1 VNEALAYFAA
11 GFVLGGSAVY
21 LFWVGRVAR
30 LEAALRAE
38 REKTRWT
45 EEAKDTLAQ
54 AFQLLAAKNLKEA
67 NAELLE
73 AAKTL
78 FSDIDRELSSRL
90 AHHTTAVKSLT
101 EPLGDALRRL
111 EEAFM
116 AVEREREG
124 AYRALRE
131 QIELLRKEQLALRE
145 TTAGLKAALKSERS
159 RGQWGELQLRRVVEL
174 AGMAP
179 HVDFAPQ
186 VKTER
191 GRPDLLVYL
200 PEGGVI
206 PVDAKAPM
214 NAFLAA
220 LEAEDPAT
228 REKMQKA
235 HAKALRDRVREL
247 SEKAYWKAFDPAP
260 ELVVAFVPSEAALQ
274 AALEADPDLLDDALA
289 RNVLLA
295 SPVTLLALLKSVAY
309 GWRQHALGQEAR
321 KVAEA
326 ARLVLKRL
334 GPFQRHLG
342 ELGKKLEAS
351 VTAYNQAVA
360 SYQKRIQPLADRLA
374 ERLGE
379 ALPDPPEV
387 AEGRPSLYGDE
398 SSK

>member
-1 VNEALAYFAA
+1 VNEPLAYFAA
-11 GFVLGGSAVY
+11 GFALGGGAVY
-21 LFWVGRVAR
+21 LLLVGRLAR

-38 REKTRWT
+38 REKTEWT

-54 AFQLLAAKNLKEA
+54 AFQLLAAKNLEAA
-67 NAELLE
+67 NAELFK

-90 AHHTTAVKSLT
+90 SHHTTEVKSLT

-111 EEAFM
+111 EAAFREI
-116 AVEREREG
+116 EREREG

-131 QIELLRKEQLALRE
+131 QIEQLRQEQRALRE

-174 AGMAP
+174 AGMAS
-179 HVDFAPQ
+179 HVDFELQ
-186 VKTER
+186 KTTEK

-214 NAFLAA
+214 SAFLEA
-220 LEAEDPAT
+220 LEAKDPAL
-228 REKMQKA
+228 REKKLKEHARALQK
-235 HAKALRDRVREL
+235 RVEEL
-247 SEKAYWKAFDPAP
+247 AQKAYWKAFDPAP

-274 AALEADPDLLDDALA
+274 AALEADPDLLDRALA
-289 RNVLLA
+289 QNVLLA

-334 GPFQRHLG
+334 GPFQGHLG

-351 VTAYNQAVA
+351 VAAYNRAVA
-360 SYQKRIQPLADRLA
+360 SYHKRIQPLADRLA

-379 ALPDPPEV
+379 ALPEPPEV
-387 AEGRPSLYGDE
+387 AEGRPSLYGEE